1 MNHIFKTFLLSFFAL
16 LLPALFF
23 AQTPSIESTFDDTF
37 DIVRYIMIGFVIF
50 LLIIIVV
57 LVKVVLALS
66 QVKREKIR
74 KQNNK
79 RAIIPVITIFLI
91 GMINTVS
98 SFAQDLNEIKEP
110 TFSKQFI
117 TLPADIIVLGIMII
131 FELIIILQLA
141 RIQSTLIS
149 SKKVITEKT
158 TTTFQEKW
166 NKFFTKMNNTVSI
179 DEEDKLDLQHDYDG
193 IRELDNKIPSW
204 WLYSFYGTILIGVIY
219 MYRMFISETMPDQ
232 ITELH
237 EENRLA
243 QIKIQEYL
251 KNAAN
256 NVDENSVVM
265 LDDAGIAS
273 GQKLF
278 KSMGCITCHGE
289 NGEGNSVGPNLTD
302 DYWLHKG
309 SINDIFYSIKYGW
322 PEKGMK
328 SWKDDLSPIQ
338 IAQIASYIKSL
349 KGSNPPNAREPQGD
363 IYVDE
368 NTTDET
374 TSTDSDQLTNST
386 I

>member
-57 LVKVVLALS
+57 LVKVVLTLS

>member
-23 AQTPSIESTFDDTF
+23 AQTPSIESTIDDTF

-149 SKKVITEKT
+149 SKKVITEKS

-278 KSMGCITCHGE
+278 KSMGCTTCHGE

-363 IYVDE
+363 IYIDE

>member
-23 AQTPSIESTFDDTF
+23 AQSPSIESTFDDTF

-204 WLYSFYGTILIGVIY
+204 WLYSFYGTILIAVIY

-278 KSMGCITCHGE
+278 KSMGCTTCHGE

-374 TSTDSDQLTNST
+374 TSTDSDQLANSS

>member
-117 TLPADIIVLGIMII
+117 TLPADIIVLSIMII

-374 TSTDSDQLTNST
+374 TSTDSDQLANST